1 MNLVTWH
8 DELHTHFQELS
19 QERAT
24 EGGLVFVLE
33 HGLALKEVVQLEDD
47 IRTYIQNYP
56 PTDKH
61 WLPWIVYAA
70 ELGYNY
76 VGQEYWQTFEAR
88 TVGWLERGRER
99 HWVRDKFRKFERDYG
114 GAVPSGPW
122 AQHFTI
128 ICHPITHAILP
139 RDFQSQLTEVLYT
152 IRHLF
157 TVKNLQS
164 SELLGELIRSHSLQQ
179 SNRFQQFVEDVQIV
193 GLIAKAL
200 LNQEES
206 QTGAILLPSTQH
218 RIVTDLGRE
227 GVALDQLSD
236 ARRSAQY
243 TQRRGLSTGRSSKTT
258 FYGARTHA
266 HDDSVAIEPRLV
278 LRRTATT
285 SWETLLE
292 VPDFTPLLDKRLTW
306 RRSLEQSRVKVEG
319 SRTMLPRGRLVYG
332 TDAKVQL
339 HTFPEAGKPLLRLE
353 SDEMPVDLKRFL
365 EEDFSLTADATILC
379 RIASD
384 GRAYQSRGQ
393 LVRPGRSYLVL
404 STAGQVRSSQF
415 TLTVNTA
422 CEGLHA
428 AQLSVPE
435 TITPDC
441 RILIERLG
449 LTVARHVSVFPAG
462 FAAAKWDNEGH
473 GEWLISDEPC
483 VGIHIDH
490 KVEALLL
497 ELDDEEESSLEVHPK
512 EPGQT
517 VFALLP
523 PLSRGHYQLCVS
535 ARASANDENEEVGQ
549 LQITIR
555 EPRSWKSAINEQGAL
570 ITIVEPRKPTIEQL
584 MRGVA
589 AIEMHGPSGHQVQV
603 TATFLG
609 KHAAV
614 PIEPPHKLATL
625 LLPIKSSSGRAYL
638 AQLSRKPE
646 LQSAFDFADSCRID
660 FNAGEL
666 GTFSLTCEREFTP
679 LRWVVVRNNT
689 SYLLSL
695 SDDSGATEQPSVTR
709 YDFRR
714 PDRSISVPY
723 EHSFENHMVPPSG
736 GLYVARGSEAQC
748 SIIFPHELAG
758 SVRSFADMNRTVV
771 EPQFQ
776 SRQKSIECLRE
787 ELALF
792 TLWTESRTTGTMI
805 ATLAQQRV
813 LREYIAHIFS
823 IVGGSEWTVSEST
836 YRSNPYRPEAA
847 VTLCKAVTD
856 GRSIGMS
863 LLQQYET
870 MKDATPKEH
879 AVGLATAFISFIKP
893 VSKIRTGGLA
903 QQGVVVSRGG
913 RWQAE
918 FALRLASA
926 PETLECW
933 ARDWFV
939 TGLKC
944 LIDNRRLALAAR
956 FLVLTTGHH
965 LQNTESNKHTSL
977 YAGWDWT

>member
-19 QERAT
+19 QERVT

-33 HGLALKEVVQLEDD
+33 HGLAPKEVVQLEDD

-88 TVGWLERGRER
+88 TVGWHERGRER
-99 HWVRDKFRKFERDYG
+99 HWVRDKFRQFERDYG

-157 TVKNLQS
+157 TLQNLQS

-179 SNRFQQFVEDVQIV
+179 SNRFQQFVQDVQIV

-206 QTGAILLPSTQH
+206 HTGTILLPSTLQ

-243 TQRRGLSTGRSSKTT
+243 TQRRGLSSGSSSKTT
-258 FYGARTHA
+258 FYGARTLA
-266 HDDSVAIEPRLV
+266 HDSVVIEPRLV
-278 LRRTATT
+278 LRRTAAT
-285 SWETLLE
+285 SWETVLE
-292 VPDFTPLLDKRLTW
+292 VPDFTPLLEKRPTW
-306 RRSLEQSRVKVEG
+306 RRSLEQSRAKVSG
-319 SRTMLPRGRLVYG
+319 SRTMLARGRLLYG
-332 TDAKVQL
+332 TDAEVQL
-339 HTFPEAGKPLLRLE
+339 RAFPEAGKPLLMLE
-353 SDEMPVDLKRFL
+353 SDDTPDDLKRFL
-365 EEDFSLTADATILC
+365 EENFSLTAEATILC

-384 GRAYQSRGQ
+384 GRAYQSRG
-393 LVRPGRSYLVL
+393 LRVRPGRSYLAL

-422 CEGLHA
+422 CEGLYA

-449 LTVARHVSVFPAG
+449 LTIAKHISVFPVG
-462 FAAAKWDNEGH
+462 VAAAKWDNEGH
-473 GEWLISDEPC
+473 GEWLVSDEPC

-490 KVEALLL
+490 EVEALLL
-497 ELDDEEESSLEVHPK
+497 ELDDEEESSLEVRP

-517 VFALLP
+517 VFVQMP
-523 PLSRGHYQLCVS
+523 PLSRGHHELCVS
-535 ARASANDENEEVGQ
+535 ARVSANDENEEVGQ

-555 EPRSWKSAINEQGAL
+555 EPRSWKLAINEQGAL

-589 AIEMHGPSGHQVQV
+589 SIEMHGPSGHQVQV
-603 TATFLG
+603 TATFFG
-609 KHAAV
+609 KHPTV
-614 PIEPPHKLATL
+614 RIEPRHKLPNL
-625 LLPIKSSSGRAYL
+625 PLPIKFTSGRAYL

-646 LQSAFDFADSCRID
+646 LQSPFDFADSCRID

-666 GTFSLTCEREFTP
+666 GTFSFTCEREFTP
-679 LRWVVVRNNT
+679 LRWVLEKNNT

-695 SDDSGATEQPSVTR
+695 SDDSGARERACVTR
-709 YDFRR
+709 YDFSR
-714 PDRSISVPY
+714 PDRPISVPY
-723 EHSFENHMVPPSG
+723 EQSFEDHVVQPSG
-736 GLYVARGSEAQC
+736 GLYVARGSVAQC
-748 SIIFPHELAG
+748 SIIFPHELEG
-758 SVRSFADMNRTVV
+758 SVRTFADMNRTVV

-776 SRQKSIECLRE
+776 SRQPSIECLLDE
-787 ELALF
+787 IALF
-792 TLWTESRTTGTMI
+792 TLWTESRTTGTMV
-805 ATLAQQRV
+805 ASLAQRRV
-813 LREYIAHIFS
+813 LLDYIAHIFS
-823 IVGGSEWTVSEST
+823 ILGGSKWSASERS
-836 YRSNPYRPEAA
+836 YRSNPYHQNAA
-847 VTLCKAVTD
+847 VLLSQAVVD
-856 GRSIGMS
+856 VPSIGMS
-863 LLQQYET
+863 LLHQYET
-870 MKDATPKEH
+870 MKHATPKDH
-879 AVGLATAFISFIKP
+879 AAQLAETLKP
-893 VSKIRTGGLA
+893 FLKSIGSTNKKSAAQTVVRVLKGGP
-903 QQGVVVSRGG
+903 Q
-913 RWQAE
+913 QAE

-926 PETLECW
+926 PETIEYW
-933 ARDWFV
+933 ARNWFLA
-939 TGLKC
+939 GLRG
-944 LIDNRRLALAAR
+944 LIDNSRLACSAR
-956 FLVLTTGHH
+956 FIVLTTSYY